1 MRKAILILLL
11 AAPALAGEVYLNG
24 VNVTGVTNQTF
35 EKAKVTIDGNG
46 DVHIDAPGY
55 QVQKVSVNSSGQAQP
70 TREGKLS
77 KKYFL
82 VTEQAVPGMAEY
94 NIELFI
100 NSRFVRTLKSSEDQI
115 VADVTRYLKPGSNTV
130 TLQAR
135 KSYANPGS
143 ARSHSSAH
151 FFRVIIGEGQ
161 AGGDSVVIEN
171 PLIRFERTAA
181 DEGDVAQEFTLTT
194 R

>member
-1 MRKAILILLL
+1 MRNAILILLCWAL
-11 AAPALAGEVYLNG
+11 PALAGEVYLNG

-35 EKAKVTIDGNG
+35 EKAKVRIDENG
-46 DVHIDAPGY
+46 DVHIEAPGY
-55 QVQKVSVNSSGQAQP
+55 AVQKVQVGPGRAAPVSEGTL
-70 TREGKLS
+70 TR
-77 KKYFL
+77 KYFL

-94 NIELFI
+94 DIELFI
-100 NSRFVRTLKSSEDQI
+100 NGRFVRTLKSAEDQI
-115 VADVTRYLKPGSNTV
+115 VADITRYLRPGANSV

-135 KSYANPGS
+135 KRYANAS
-143 ARSHSSAH
+143 APRSHSKAH

-171 PLIRFERTAA
+171 PLIRFDRTAA
-181 DEGDVAQEFTLTT
+181 DVADVAQEFTLTT

>member
-1 MRKAILILLL
+1 MRKALVLLL
-11 AAPALAGEVYLNG
+11 VGALPAVAGEVFLNN

-35 EKAKVTIDGNG
+35 EKAKVRIDGRG
-46 DVHIDAPGY
+46 DVYIEAPGY
-55 QVQKVSVNSSGQAQP
+55 SVQKVSVGNAQAQP
-70 TREGKLS
+70 VSEGTLS
-77 KKYFL
+77 RKYFL

-100 NSRFVRTLKSSEDQI
+100 NSRFIRTLKSSDEQI
-115 VADVTRYLKPGSNTV
+115 VADITKYLHPGGNTV
-130 TLQAR
+130 TLQA
-135 KSYANPGS
+135 KKTYANPN
-143 ARSHSSAH
+143 APRSHSKAH

-171 PLIRFERTAA
+171 PLIRFDRTAA
-181 DEGDVAQEFTLTT
+181 DEADVAQEFTLTT